1 MGYDC
6 ITVKLRVPSRFNDFA
21 FTEAVNRLLWQKLA
35 MDPTQTGL
43 LCFYREPAIVEPMF
57 TANDIEALIRVE
69 PGKVGEQKMW
79 QAIQQYLTTTCG
91 FPLED
96 GYVRD
101 VSIKNDLFRTELG
114 GR

>member
-1 MGYDC
+1 MPYDC

-43 LCFYREPAIVEPMF
+43 ICCYREPAIVEPMF
-57 TANDIEALIRVE
+57 SAYDIEATIRVE

-79 QAIQQYLTTTCG
+79 ASIQAYLTDNCG
-91 FPLED
+91 FLKEVA
-96 GYVRD
+96 YVRD
-101 VSIKNDLFRTELG
+101 VSIKNDVHRTELG